1 MMLRADLY
9 EKKINVESYIS
20 SNDCRACG
28 FHSREEFLKKLRSG
42 ELKPSHCKMAR
53 MRFFSLLWAV
63 KPDEILPE
71 VEVLQL
77 PSPGPTGLFPI
88 NQPGKNSPILV
99 SGNSKITGE
108 VLTAVL
114 STTLSPFWY
123 LVVNTD
129 GHTVDMAIV
138 YKVLTAA
145 RVMQEISRENA
156 DKIAPES
163 TLFLPGYASV
173 IQDDLIEQSGRH
185 VQVGPVCAAELPLFF
200 GSENWKVA

>member
-1 MMLRADLY
+1 MLRADLY
-9 EKKINVESYIS
+9 EKKINAESYIS

-28 FHSREEFLKKLRSG
+28 FHSREEFLEKLRTG
-42 ELKPSHCKMAR
+42 RLKPSHCKMTR
-53 MRFFSLLWAV
+53 MRFLSLLWAV

-77 PSPGPTGLFPI
+77 PAPGPTGLFPI
-88 NQPGKNSPILV
+88 NQPEKDSPILV
-99 SGNSKITGE
+99 SGNSEITGE

-138 YKVLTAA
+138 YKVMTAE
-145 RVMQEISRENA
+145 RVMQEIRRLNV
-156 DKIAPES
+156 DQIAPES
-163 TLFLPGYASV
+163 TLFLPGLSAA
-173 IQDDLIEQSGRH
+173 IRDNLTEQSGRH
-185 VQVGPVCAAELPLFF
+185 VKVGPVCAAELPLFL
-200 GSENWKVA
+200 GDENWRVA

>member
-1 MMLRADLY
+1 MLRADLY
-9 EKKINVESYIS
+9 EKEINVESYIS
-20 SNDCRACG
+20 SNDCRSCG
-28 FHSREEFLKKLRSG
+28 FHSREEFLEKLRSG
-42 ELKPSHCKMAR
+42 RLKPSHCKMAR

-77 PSPGPTGLFPI
+77 PAKGPTGLFPI
-88 NQPGKNSPILV
+88 NQPGKDSPILV
-99 SGNSKITGE
+99 SGNSKLTSE

-138 YKVLTAA
+138 YKVMTID
-145 RVMQEISRENA
+145 RVMHAISRENV
-156 DKIAPES
+156 DQIAPES
-163 TLFLPGYASV
+163 ILFLPGLAAA
-173 IQDDLIEQSGRH
+173 IRENLAEQSKRH
-185 VQVGPVCAAELPLFF
+185 VNVGPVCAAELPLFF
-200 GSENWKVA
+200 GDENWKMV

>member
-1 MMLRADLY
+1 
-9 EKKINVESYIS
+9 
-20 SNDCRACG
+20 
-28 FHSREEFLKKLRSG
+28 
-42 ELKPSHCKMAR
+42 

-77 PSPGPTGLFPI
+77 PTPGPTGLFPI
-88 NQPGKNSPILV
+88 NQPGKDSPILV

-123 LVVNTD
+123 LAVNTD

-138 YKVLTAA
+138 YKVMTAE
-145 RVMQEISRENA
+145 RVIQEISRENI
-156 DKIAPES
+156 DQI
-163 TLFLPGYASV
+163 
-173 IQDDLIEQSGRH
+173 
-185 VQVGPVCAAELPLFF
+185 VCAAELPLFF
-200 GSENWKVA
+200 GDENWKVA

>member
-1 MMLRADLY
+1 MLRADLY

-20 SNDCRACG
+20 SNDCSACG

-42 ELKPSHCKMAR
+42 ELKPSHCKMAK
-53 MRFFSLLWAV
+53 MRFLSLLWAV

-88 NQPGKNSPILV
+88 NQPEKDSPILV

-138 YKVLTAA
+138 YKVMTAE

-156 DKIAPES
+156 DKFAPGA
-163 TLFLPGYASV
+163 TLFLPGYASA
-173 IQDDLIEQSGRH
+173 IQDDLIERSGRH
-185 VQVGPVCAAELPLFF
+185 VKVGPVCAAELPLFF
-200 GSENWKVA
+200 GDENWKVA

>member
-1 MMLRADLY
+1 MLRADLY

-20 SNDCRACG
+20 SSDCRACG
-28 FHSREEFLKKLRSG
+28 FHSREEFLEKLRSG
-42 ELKPSHCKMAR
+42 KLKPSHCKMAR
-53 MRFFSLLWAV
+53 IRFFSLLWAV

-77 PSPGPTGLFPI
+77 PTPGPTGLFPI
-88 NQPGKNSPILV
+88 NQPRKDSPILI
-99 SGNSKITGE
+99 SGNSKITSE

-138 YKVLTAA
+138 YEAMTAE
-145 RVMQEISRENA
+145 RIIQEISSENV
-156 DKIAPES
+156 DRIAPES
-163 TLFLPGYASV
+163 TLFLPGFASAIKGSLV
-173 IQDDLIEQSGRH
+173 EQSGRH
-185 VQVGPVCAAELPLFF
+185 VKVGPVCAAELPLFF
-200 GSENWKVA
+200 GNEHWKVA